1 MRIFISGPIEGE
13 PNYKRNFNRAES
25 HLKAAGH
32 TVINPCLPEG
42 MGYKEEYLKVC
53 FAQIRMCDAIF
64 LLQGADDSVG
74 SVAEQIYALLTGRT
88 ILMEESGELVRKTTK
103 QQSILTSTRT
113 KGMVEKITEYIHQDN
128 DVGELSFNILRS
140 V

>member
-1 MRIFISGPIEGE
+1 MRIFISGPIDGE

-32 TVINPCLPEG
+32 TVIYPCLPEG

-64 LLQGADDSVG
+64 LLEGADDSVG
-74 SVAEQIYALLTGRT
+74 SVAEQIYALLTGRS
-88 ILMEESGELVRKTTK
+88 ILMEEGGKLVSKTIKRK
-103 QQSILTSTRT
+103 SILTSKRT
-113 KGMVEKITEYIHQDN
+113 IGMVEKITEYIHRDN
-128 DVGELSFNILRS
+128 DVGELSFNMLGG